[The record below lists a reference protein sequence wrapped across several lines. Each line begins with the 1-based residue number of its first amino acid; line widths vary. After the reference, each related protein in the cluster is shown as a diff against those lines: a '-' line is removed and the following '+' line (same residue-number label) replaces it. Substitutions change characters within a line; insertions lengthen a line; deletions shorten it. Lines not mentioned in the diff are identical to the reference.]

1 MKNPYFLKNMLWVCI
16 IGLFLTIVLLTGCST
31 VSGLGSD
38 IKGAADWTHEK
49 MTKSSVELNK

>member
-1 MKNPYFLKNMLWVCI
+1 MNSYRVKNYIWVVI
-16 IGLFLTIVLLTGCST
+16 TLVYIAIGCLSGCST

-38 IKGAADWTHEK
+38 IKGAADWTHQK